1 MYGWICLITWIDGSD
16 SSVCYVA
23 YLIIYKVFY
32 PAGYFFLYRTP
43 IAIWR
48 TSILG
53 FWNGGMWTMAAGRF
67 RSQVS
72 RGFLNR
78 REFSSEIFVST
89 RLIRDARTQR
99 PKGYGFVLYASEA
112 EAQKAIKAMD
122 GRCLVE
128 LRMSVRFLK
137 RQNMIAIVC
146 LEIPI
151 LQSR

>member
-1 MYGWICLITWIDGSD
+1 MITWIDGSD

-78 REFSSEIFVST
+78 REFSSEIFVSSKSSSFSPT
-89 RLIRDARTQR
+89 AFYVDISSGIWDL
-99 PKGYGFVLYASEA
+99 FVVISDQL
-112 EAQKAIKAMD
+112 
-122 GRCLVE
+122 
-128 LRMSVRFLK
+128 
-137 RQNMIAIVC
+137 
-146 LEIPI
+146 
-151 LQSR
+151 